1 MVPESTSSTTDSNR
15 SPVMNAIIGGIAG
28 VLLSFV
34 PLSPLL
40 GGGIAGY
47 LQHGTRKNGLK
58 VGAWAGLVM
67 LVPFIFIG
75 FLLMM
80 LLGLGGISATYGVHM
95 GVTPVVVAFFGLVLI
110 GLSAIYTVG
119 LSALGGYL
127 GVYVWEEVNSD
138 GRG

>member
-1 MVPESTSSTTDSNR
+1 MVPQSTSSKSDSNR
-15 SPVMNAIIGGIAG
+15 SPVLNAVIGGIAG
-28 VLLSFV
+28 VVLSFV

-47 LQHGTRKNGLK
+47 LQHGTRENGLK

-75 FLLMM
+75 VLLMM
-80 LLGLGGISATYGVHM
+80 LLGLGGISATYGLHM
-95 GVTPVVVAFFGLVLI
+95 GSTPIAFAFLGLFLI

-127 GVYVWEEVNSD
+127 GVFVWEEVNTD
-138 GRG
+138 GSG